1 MNSSPRTSSFSD
13 APRSMGNSRIC
24 SQSLFRSRIAAIYG
38 HRVARICRDCRISDP
53 PSIAASDG
61 GEPPTADN
69 LERRSDLFIERCR
82 EEWLGLHIIG
92 MLLSGTVSVMLTNGS
107 MRANTVARTAAL
119 LSLEYAIASAAY
131 AGVYVWRIVPATKKF
146 PSILRHAARHPTE
159 YTHVWAIFALPIA
172 YLACSIL
179 FLAVA
184 FLVFIWTSGGTNAA
198 VPQHIS
204 APLWSHLLLV
214 IGAAHPF
221 YRSLQVWETF
231 NNLCE
236 PVKVLDPDKV

>member
-1 MNSSPRTSSFSD
+1 VRLTKLIRRNRTV
-13 APRSMGNSRIC
+13 
-24 SQSLFRSRIAAIYG
+24 L
-38 HRVARICRDCRISDP
+38 
-53 PSIAASDG
+53 
-61 GEPPTADN
+61 
-69 LERRSDLFIERCR
+69 
-82 EEWLGLHIIG
+82 
-92 MLLSGTVSVMLTNGS
+92 VMLTNGS
-107 MRANTVARTAAL
+107 LRANTVARSAAL
-119 LSLEYAIASAAY
+119 LSLEYAIASAVY

-146 PSILRHAARHPTE
+146 PSILRHVSSTLLDVREFGTDMLLFFQAARHPTE

-172 YLACSIL
+172 YFACSIL

-184 FLVFIWTSGGTNAA
+184 FLVFIWTSGGTNAG

-214 IGAAHPF
+214 IGAAHPL